1 MKITLCLLTDD
12 YVEGTK
18 RLYSFFQVQSF
29 IDNVRRAELTM
40 STHRSPFEILYNF
53 GHMIESGVN
62 IFRLWYSICVINLE
76 LNWILQL
83 FWQSDVNRNVIVMLI
98 TSASFVHGKHYIF
111 DNERFQGCEIHHS
124 ILITFT
130 FFNFPC
136 KKNGDL

>member
-1 MKITLCLLTDD
+1 MIEPDKRGLFEDYLVPLTDD

-62 IFRLWYSICVINLE
+62 IFRL
-76 LNWILQL
+76 
-83 FWQSDVNRNVIVMLI
+83 
-98 TSASFVHGKHYIF
+98 
-111 DNERFQGCEIHHS
+111 
-124 ILITFT
+124 
-130 FFNFPC
+130 
-136 KKNGDL
+136 